1 MTIIL
6 VLYYSRN
13 GSTKLLANQIAK
25 GVESTGAEAML
36 RTVPPIP
43 DYLSTQ
49 PAVPE
54 SGAPFV
60 SQQDLSNCDGLA
72 LGSPTRFGN
81 MAAPLKHFLDS
92 TSQAWLKGTLI
103 NKPGCVFTS
112 TGSMH
117 GGQETT
123 LLTMMLPLLHHGMV
137 LCGLP
142 YSEAALHDT
151 ETGGSPYGATHVA
164 TNPQQAL
171 SEHEKQLAFAQGKR
185 LALLANQLKGS

>member
-25 GVESTGAEAML
+25 GVESTGAGAML

-164 TNPQQAL
+164 TNHQQAL

>member
-1 MTIIL
+1 MTKIL
-6 VLYYSRN
+6 VLYYSRH

-36 RTVPPIP
+36 RTVPQIP

-49 PAVPE
+49 PTVPE

-142 YSEAALHDT
+142 YSEGALHDT

-164 TNPQQAL
+164 TNHQQAL

>member
-1 MTIIL
+1 MTKIL

-25 GVESTGAEAML
+25 GAESEHTEAML
-36 RTVPPIP
+36 RTVPPMP

-49 PAVPE
+49 PVVPE

-60 SQQDLSNCDGLA
+60 TKQDLSECDGLA

-92 TSQAWLKGTLI
+92 TSQEWLKGTLI

-151 ETGGSPYGATHVA
+151 VTGGSPYGATHVA
-164 TNPQQAL
+164 TQHQQAL
-171 SEHEKQLAFAQGKR
+171 TEHEKQLAFAQGKR
-185 LALLANQLKGS
+185 LAQFAKQLKGS